1 MSGDYEGAAT
11 SADQTYATNLKQTSG
26 ENNLRHQT
34 LQYKTPLR
42 VPITDLNETDLQLS
56 PIVK

>member
-26 ENNLRHQT
+26 DNILRHQT

-42 VPITDLNETDLQLS
+42 VPITDLDETDLQPS
-56 PIVK
+56 SRVK